1 MFNSFIKTAFRF
13 FWRNKSYTILNYL
26 CITFGLTCSIV
37 AALNVKRVIGYDRF
51 HENYNRLFEVEAH
64 VTYFNGDRF
73 PKEYLSA
80 SLTDLVKASVPEI
93 ESLVR
98 VTNTSFTIKKDNE
111 SFQESG
117 IYADPHF
124 LEVFSFPLISG
135 QKERVL
141 NDNNSIVVSER
152 LAIKFFETTDCI
164 GKTLLLANDRG
175 EEGFTVSGIMKDIP
189 NESSLQFSFIIPF
202 SKFLAG
208 NSEALESGASSAMIW
223 ALLSK
228 NADAGAANAK
238 LKDLIKGQETTL
250 NQELFLFPLKEKVLY
265 TYAGGKRVWSEMQN
279 IVIIGSI
286 GLAILL
292 IACFNFI
299 NLAIAMNIRR
309 YREAGIKKV
318 VGAQKSTIIIQ
329 HLGEA
334 FILIFISLLTA
345 IDLAR
350 LAVNG
355 LNRMLNGNVHF
366 NFSDIGIILIFAGIA
381 LFTTLVSGLLPALY
395 LSSSNPVNILKGKIV
410 TGHSFSAF
418 RQGLIVFQF
427 TIPIFV
433 IICMMIIKT
442 QDDYLRNFDMGFDKD
457 KLLIVPA
464 STDLEAHSESIRSE
478 LLSIPGIESVSFT
491 NCIPARGAKVTNEVS
506 WEGKDAASKLHFWR
520 VNTDFSYDHTVNLAI
535 SDGRYFDQSHPSDS
549 SCYLINDVA
558 AKVMGYEDPVGR
570 SLTLDGK
577 NGTIIG
583 VFRNFHALDLRGPYT
598 PTIISVSA
606 EGRNSLLVKFS
617 SGTFSSLNEKIK
629 TTLNKYETDEIF
641 QGYLYSDILKRT
653 ELTTISMLAGLAF
666 FISILL
672 ACMGLSGLASFTA
685 ESRTKE
691 IGIRKINGASIFSI
705 LRLLGLNYTRWLLIA
720 TCIAIPFA
728 FILGTFFLSR
738 FNFRT
743 SMPYPAFLIGPA
755 IACVIA
761 LLTVGVQSWR
771 AGNRNPVDA
780 LRYE

>member
-1 MFNSFIKTAFRF
+1 MFTSFIKTAIRF

-37 AALNVKRVIGYDRF
+37 AALNVTRVLGYDKF
-51 HENYNRLFEVEAH
+51 HKNYDRIYEVEAH

-80 SLTDLVKASVPEI
+80 SLPDLLRESVPEI

-98 VTNTSFTIKKDNE
+98 VTNTSFTFKKGNE
-111 SFQESG
+111 TIQEPG
-117 IYADPHF
+117 IYAEPHL
-124 LEVFSFPLISG
+124 LEIFSFPLVSG
-135 QKERVL
+135 QQESVL
-141 NDNNSIVVSER
+141 TDNNSIVISER
-152 LAIKFFETTDCI
+152 LALKIFDSVDCI
-164 GKTLLLANDRG
+164 GKTLIVKNDSG
-175 EEGFTVSGIMKDIP
+175 EEGFTVSGILKDVP
-189 NESSLQFSFIIPF
+189 NESSMQFSFIVPF
-202 SKFLAG
+202 SKFLSG
-208 NSEALESGASSAMIW
+208 NSQALESGSSSTMIW
-223 ALLSK
+223 ALLNS

-250 NQELFLFPLKEKVLY
+250 NQELFLFPLKEKILY
-265 TYAGGKRVWSEMQN
+265 TYSGGKRVWGEMQN
-279 IVIIGSI
+279 VVIISSI

-318 VGAQKSTIIIQ
+318 VGAHKSTIIIQ

-334 FILIFISLLTA
+334 FILILISLLTA
-345 IDLAR
+345 IDLTR

-355 LNRMLNGNVHF
+355 LNRMLNGNVQF
-366 NFSDIGIILIFAGIA
+366 NFSDFGIILIFAGFA
-381 LFTTLVSGLLPALY
+381 LFTTLVAGLLPALY
-395 LSSSNPVNILKGKIV
+395 LSSSNPVNILKGKVV

-433 IICMMIIKT
+433 IICMLIIRT
-442 QDDYLRNFDMGFDKD
+442 QDNYLRHFDMGFDQN
-457 KLLIVPA
+457 KLLIIP
-464 STDLEAHSESIRSE
+464 SSPGLDAHSESVRSE
-478 LLSIPGIESVSFT
+478 LLSIPGVESASFT

-506 WEGKDAASKLHFWR
+506 WEGKDASSNLHFWR
-520 VNTDFSYDHTVNLAI
+520 INTDFSYSQTVNLLI
-535 SDGRYFDQSHPSDS
+535 SSGRYFDKSHPSDS
-549 SCYLINDVA
+549 SCFLINDVA
-558 AKVMGYEDPVGR
+558 AKVMGYEDPLGR
-570 SLTLDGK
+570 TLTLDGK

-583 VFRNFHALDLRGPYT
+583 VFKNFHALDLRGPYT
-598 PTIISVSA
+598 PTIISVSG
-606 EGRNSLLVKFS
+606 EGRSSLLVKFS
-617 SGTFSSLNEKIK
+617 SGSYSSLYDKIK
-629 TTLNKYETDEIF
+629 DTLNKYETEKVF
-641 QGYLYSDILKRT
+641 QPYLYSDMMKRT

-705 LRLLGLNYTRWLLIA
+705 LQLLGLNYTKWLLIA
-720 TCIAIPFA
+720 SCIAMPLA
-728 FILGTFFLSR
+728 LILGNFFLAR

-743 SMPYPAFLIGPA
+743 SMPYWAFFAGPA
-755 IACVIA
+755 IACIIA
-761 LLTVGVQSWR
+761 LMTVIIQSWR
-771 AGNRNPVDA
+771 AGNRNPVEA

>member
-1 MFNSFIKTAFRF
+1 MFTSFFKTAFRF

-26 CITFGLTCSIV
+26 CITFGLTCSII

-80 SLTDLVKASVPEI
+80 SLTDLVKESVPEI

-98 VTNTSFTIKKDNE
+98 VTNTSFTFKKGNE
-111 SFQESG
+111 SLQESG
-117 IYADPHF
+117 IYAEPHF
-124 LEVFSFPLISG
+124 LDVFSFPVIGG
-135 QKERVL
+135 QKENIL
-141 NDNNSIVVSER
+141 NDNNSIVITER
-152 LAIKFFETTDCI
+152 LAMKFFESTDCI
-164 GKTLLLANDRG
+164 GKTLLLTNDSG
-175 EEGFTVSGIMKDIP
+175 EEGFTVTGILKDIP
-189 NESSLQFSFIIPF
+189 NESSMQFSFIIPF
-202 SKFLAG
+202 SKFIAG
-208 NSEALESGASSAMIW
+208 NKQALESGASSAMIW
-223 ALLSK
+223 ALLNV
-228 NADAGAANAK
+228 NADVVAANAK

-250 NQELFLFPLKEKVLY
+250 NQELFLFPLKEKILY
-265 TYAGGKRVWSEMQN
+265 SYSGGKRVWREMQN

-318 VGAQKSTIIIQ
+318 VGAHKSTIIIQ

-345 IDLAR
+345 IDLTM
-350 LAVNG
+350 LAVNL
-355 LNRMLNGNVHF
+355 LNRMLNGNVQF
-366 NFSDIGIILIFAGIA
+366 DFGDFGIILIFACIA
-381 LFTTLVSGLLPALY
+381 LFTTLVAGLLPALY

-410 TGHSFSAF
+410 TGRSFSAF
-418 RQGLIVFQF
+418 RQSLIVFQF

-433 IICMMIIKT
+433 IICMLIIKT
-442 QDDYLRNFDMGFDKD
+442 QDDYLRNFDLGFEKD

-464 STDLEAHSESIRSE
+464 SAGLEAHSESIRND

-506 WEGKDAASKLHFWR
+506 WEGKDASSKLHFWR
-520 VNTDFSYDHTVNLAI
+520 VNTDFSYSQTVNLAI
-535 SDGRYFDQSHPSDS
+535 SDGRYFDKSYPSDS
-549 SCYLINDVA
+549 SCYLVNDVA
-558 AKVMGYEDPVGR
+558 AQVMGYEDPVGR
-570 SLTLDGK
+570 TLTLDGK

-583 VFRNFHALDLRGPYT
+583 VFRNFHALDLKGPYT
-598 PTIISVSA
+598 PTVISVSA
-606 EGRNSLLVKFS
+606 EGRNSMLVKFS
-617 SGTFSSLNEKIK
+617 SGNYSSLNEKIK
-629 TTLNKYETDEIF
+629 STLGKYEKDQIF
-641 QGYLYSDILKRT
+641 QAYLYSDILKRT
-653 ELTTISMLAGLAF
+653 ELTTVSMLAGLAF

-691 IGIRKINGASIFSI
+691 IGIRKINGASVFSI
-705 LRLLGLNYTRWLLIA
+705 LRLLGLNYTKWLIIA
-720 TCIAIPFA
+720 TGVAIPFA
-728 FILGTFFLSR
+728 FILGSFFLSR

-743 SMPYPAFLIGPA
+743 SMPYLAFVIGPA
-755 IACVIA
+755 IACIIA

-771 AGNRNPVDA
+771 AGNKNPVDA